1 MSAPEPLTVN
11 TPDEWLADPAAPTA
25 PMSEFSQGLGKPPP
39 PVGVVA
45 LAWFDGWDEPAAL
58 TAVTRKKYVVDAAS
72 PPLVKAVPLIPPAIW
87 LAADGVNPLVVL
99 RKTL

>member
-1 MSAPEPLTVN
+1 VN
-11 TPDEWLADPAAPTA
+11 TPDEWVADPVAPTA

-58 TAVTRKKYVVDAAS
+58 TAVTR
-72 PPLVKAVPLIPPAIW
+72 
-87 LAADGVNPLVVL
+87 
-99 RKTL
+99 